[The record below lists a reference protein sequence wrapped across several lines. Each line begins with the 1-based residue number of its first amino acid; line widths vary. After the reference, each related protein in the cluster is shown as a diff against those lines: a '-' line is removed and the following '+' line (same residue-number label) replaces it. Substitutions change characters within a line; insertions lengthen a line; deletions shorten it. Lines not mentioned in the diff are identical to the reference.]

1 MPKTPELENNN
12 SSNYRLTKDDLNA
25 TEFEDEILYEDEN
38 DTINDVDEDFYDSS
52 LVLNKEDMQ
61 FYKEDP
67 SLGQQEMPKHS
78 IYRQMNPHSPKE
90 ERPKPKWY
98 KNKKIMIP
106 LISGIVV
113 LVIIIISLICFF
125 AFRKP
130 QQIFPKKVK
139 PIEYGEVVSLDPANL
154 VNKKKTDKDII
165 DKIEIGGE
173 LVENRT
179 EFDFDYSTYEVV
191 SRDEEYLDAGTY
203 EIVLRYDGEEQTTE
217 LTVKDSVD
225 PEFIG
230 VQPTITV
237 EQDAENFDVTTYFFA
252 QDLAPVKL
260 SSKGEV
266 NISTPGTYNVKVTAT
281 DKNKN
286 KTSIDCTVNVVTQQ
300 EVQNG
305 TALTP
310 TVDGSVPVSED
321 TMKKVLNGVFSVN
334 IAPMNADLQAAID
347 KVLHTSY
354 GMKNTYGDTTNITA
368 SYLDEDILTR
378 GKEKAEE
385 IANQKVKVESME
397 SLGFMSAESY
407 RNYIYQKYSDENGGL
422 LGTYQPESNTFTGT
436 FEDTGKK
443 FAYSASGLGIFD
455 DEEEEEED
463 EYSSSSKNS
472 NSSSNSSGSKLEF
485 GPTYKNQN

>member
-25 TEFEDEILYEDEN
+25 TEFEDEIFYEDEN
-38 DTINDVDEDFYDSS
+38 DTINDVDEDFNDAS
-52 LVLNKEDMQ
+52 LVLSKEDMQ
-61 FYKEDP
+61 YYKEDP
-67 SLGQQEMPKHS
+67 SLQQGMPEHS

-90 ERPKPKWY
+90 DKPKVKWY

-113 LVIIIISLICFF
+113 LIIVIISLICFF

-173 LVENRT
+173 LVEEKT
-179 EFDFDYSTYEVV
+179 KYDFDYSTYEVV
-191 SRDEEYLDAGTY
+191 SAKSDYLDAGTY
-203 EIVLRYDGEEQTTE
+203 EITLSYDGEEQTTK

-237 EQDAENFDVTTYFFA
+237 EQDAENFDIITYFFA
-252 QDLAPVKL
+252 QDLAPVEL
-260 SSKGEV
+260 SSKGEI
-266 NISTPGTYNVKVTAT
+266 NISTPGTYSVKVTAT

-334 IAPMNADLQAAID
+334 IAPMNSDLQAAVD
-347 KVLHTSY
+347 KVLHSSY
-354 GMKNTYGDTTNITA
+354 DMENTFRDTTKITA

-407 RNYIYQKYSDENGGL
+407 RNYIYQKYSDGNGGL
-422 LGTYQPESNTFTGT
+422 LGTYHPETNTFTGT

-455 DEEEEEED
+455 EEEED
-463 EYSSSSKNS
+463 EEEVQSSSSSSSNS
-472 NSSSNSSGSKLEF
+472 NSSSSKLEF